1 MNDFAKT
8 IGILHDIYQED
19 KQFLPSIFWNTID
32 NLPNE
37 TLFNW
42 VERML
47 SIRNLLLGQDYLRV
61 VGIQH
66 QFRQYKTWTDTQKRS
81 IAMDLIKNWYTV
93 EMYSELV

>member
-19 KQFLPSIFWNTID
+19 NEFLPNIFWKTID

-66 QFRQYKTWTDTQKRS
+66 TFRVYKTWTVKQKRS